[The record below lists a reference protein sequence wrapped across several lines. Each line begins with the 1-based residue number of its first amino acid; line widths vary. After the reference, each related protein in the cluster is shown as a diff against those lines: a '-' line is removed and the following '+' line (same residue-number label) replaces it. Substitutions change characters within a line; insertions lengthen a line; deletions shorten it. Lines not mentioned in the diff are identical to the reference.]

1 MGKQSAPPTPD
12 YSAAAKETAAGNLDM
27 ARLGTKANRVDYNT
41 PYGNLDYAQD
51 ANDQDQW
58 SANVNF
64 SPEQQQLFDQQN
76 KSSLGLAN
84 LQDQAVDR
92 VGAAQSSPF
101 DFGSVQDV
109 QDQAYQSFTSR
120 LDPQWQ
126 HREGQ
131 MDAKLANQGIAPGT
145 EAYANA
151 MREFGNSRND
161 AYQQANIGAI
171 NTAPQTMQLATALRN
186 MPLNELNALRT
197 GSQVTNPTFNNVPQQ
212 ATTAGPDMLGATNMG
227 YQAQLGASNA
237 ANASSSG
244 MMTGLMGMA
253 GTALGGPMGGM
264 LGTAIGNGFK

>member
-41 PYGNLDYAQD
+41 PYGSLDYTQNP
-51 ANDQDQW
+51 NDQDSW
-58 SANVNF
+58 SANVNL

-76 KSSLGLAN
+76 KSSIGLAN

-101 DFGSVQDV
+101 DFGSVPDV
-109 QDQAYQSFTSR
+109 QDKAYESYASR

-145 EAYANA
+145 EAYTAA
-151 MREFGNSRND
+151 MRDFSNGRND
-161 AYQQANIGAI
+161 AYQQANVAAI

-197 GSQVTNPTFNNVPQQ
+197 GSQVTNPTFSNVPQQ

-227 YQAQLGASNA
+227 YQSQLGATNA
-237 ANASSSG
+237 ANASSSS
-244 MMTGLMGMA
+244 MMSGLMGLGAAGLMSPA
-253 GTALGGPMGGM
+253 GTFKGV
-264 LGTAIGNGFK
+264 NGLFGA

>member
-12 YSAAAKETAAGNLDM
+12 YAGAAKETAAGNLDM

-41 PYGNLDYAQD
+41 PYGNLNYSQD
-51 ANDQDQW
+51 PSDQDLW

-76 KSSLGLAN
+76 KSSLGLAG

-92 VGAAQSSPF
+92 VGQAQSNPF

-109 QDQAYQSFTSR
+109 QDKAYESYTSR

-126 HREGQ
+126 AREGQ
-131 MDAKLANQGIAPGT
+131 IQSQLANQGIAPGT
-145 EAYANA
+145 EAYKNA
-151 MREFGNSRND
+151 MREFSTGRND
-161 AYQQANIGAI
+161 AYQQANVAAI

-197 GSQVTNPTFNNVPQQ
+197 GSQVTNPTFSAVPQQ
-212 ATTAGPDMLGATNMG
+212 ATTAGPNLLGAAGMDFNAQMG
-227 YQAQLGASNA
+227 NVNASNA
-237 ANASSSG
+237 NSASMFG
-244 MMTGLMGMA
+244 GLMGLGGA
-253 GTALGGPMGGM
+253 ALGAPSGS
-264 LGTAIGNGFK
+264 LFR